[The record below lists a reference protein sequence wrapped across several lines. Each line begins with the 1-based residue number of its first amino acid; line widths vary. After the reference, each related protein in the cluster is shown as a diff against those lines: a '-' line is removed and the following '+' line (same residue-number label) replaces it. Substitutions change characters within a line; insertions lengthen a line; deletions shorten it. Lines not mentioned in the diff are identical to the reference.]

1 MALNNTMESTFMS
14 IHRPGKKI
22 VQEPAS
28 DGNLVEDIFAMSRWM
43 KLTSRKHRHAK
54 RVENQAAK
62 AAAVA
67 LSSLLRGEKQI
78 G

>member
-1 MALNNTMESTFMS
+1 MALNNTLERTFMS
-14 IHRPGKKI
+14 THRPGNKT

-28 DGNLVEDIFAMSRWM
+28 DGNLVKDIFAMTRWM
-43 KLTSRKHRHAK
+43 KLTARKQRHAK
-54 RVENQAAK
+54 RVENQAAN

-67 LSSLLRGEKQI
+67 LSALFREENKI